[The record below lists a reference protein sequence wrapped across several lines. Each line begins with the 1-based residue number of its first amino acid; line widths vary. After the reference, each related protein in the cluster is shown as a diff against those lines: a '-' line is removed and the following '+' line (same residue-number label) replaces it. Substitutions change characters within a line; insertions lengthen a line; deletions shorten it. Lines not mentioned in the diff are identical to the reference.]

1 MRPLP
6 RLHAITDRAVLG
18 LEDLGVRAA
27 ALASTGSV
35 VALHARDRT
44 ATGEKLT
51 ATVRRFLSL
60 ARPPEAAVFVNG
72 RPDIAA
78 ALGAQGVQL
87 GAGDLLPGDARLVA
101 GGWPGWIGSS
111 VHSIEEAQAAL
122 EAGTDFLIVG
132 PIYSTTSHPDRP
144 AAGPGLVTEVAR
156 LGRPVIAIGGV
167 TPERSQQLREA
178 GAYGI
183 AAITAAWHVRDP
195 AAAALALLAPWLEAA

>member
-1 MRPLP
+1 
-6 RLHAITDRAVLG
+6 
-18 LEDLGVRAA
+18 
-27 ALASTGSV
+27 
-35 VALHARDRT
+35 
-44 ATGEKLT
+44 
-51 ATVRRFLSL
+51 
-60 ARPPEAAVFVNG
+60 
-72 RPDIAA
+72 
-78 ALGAQGVQL
+78 
-87 GAGDLLPGDARLVA
+87 
-101 GGWPGWIGSS
+101 

-183 AAITAAWHVRDP
+183 AAISAAWHVRDP